1 MGNISSTVFGRADN
15 SETSRSE
22 EESMSAVDFISD
34 AVVGMDLNHQD
45 YQLTLHQ
52 YLSQRYANR
61 YNSQNYQDTQ
71 HQQQRHRTDTRTN
84 APAESN
90 VPLSQQKNLLSKTS
104 SFNNSSDLVILNLK
118 GKKLKEIP
126 RDVFNHYDITSLDLS
141 NNGKG
146 YMYFKHNFIF
156 CFRNLYY

>member
-1 MGNISSTVFGRADN
+1 MGNISSTVFGRAEN
-15 SETSRSE
+15 AESSRRDRDE
-22 EESMSAVDFISD
+22 EMMNAVDFISD

-61 YNSQNYQDTQ
+61 YNSQNYQNT
-71 HQQQRHRTDTRTN
+71 TTAN
-84 APAESN
+84 ANTTTTP
-90 VPLSQQKNLLSKTS
+90 SQPPIQSKGLLSKNS

-126 RDVFNHYDITSLDLS
+126 VDVFQHDDITSLDLS
-141 NNGKG
+141 NNGTYK
-146 YMYFKHNFIF
+146 I
-156 CFRNLYY
+156 